1 MRTNIEIDDTL
12 LNEAMSLTGLG
23 TKKATVEAGLRR
35 LVERQRRVDAFA
47 ELGGLGWDGDLAV
60 SREGRSIETL
70 P

>member
-12 LNEAMSLTGLG
+12 LNEAMLVTGLG
-23 TKKATVEAGLRR
+23 TKRATVEEGLRR

-47 ELGGLGWDGDLAV
+47 DLAGLGWEGDLAG